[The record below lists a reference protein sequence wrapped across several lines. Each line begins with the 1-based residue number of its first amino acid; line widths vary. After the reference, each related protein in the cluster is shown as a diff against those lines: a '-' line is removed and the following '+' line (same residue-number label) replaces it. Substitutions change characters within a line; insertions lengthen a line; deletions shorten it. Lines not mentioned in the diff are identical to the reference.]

1 MDVAGGSRVAQSLFL
16 HHMHVEG
23 VSSAAFLHHMH
34 VEGVSSGA
42 FYWGCAIS
50 MAARDGRKTFR

>member
-1 MDVAGGSRVAQSLFL
+1 MAQSLFL

-23 VSSAAFLHHMH
+23 VSSGAFLHHMH
-34 VEGVSSGA
+34 VEGVSSAA